1 MADQEGTGPG
11 GHSAD
16 PGTPRT
22 PRPGSLHG
30 DHRLGWLGTG
40 RMGAELAGRL
50 LAAGCDVSVYNRS
63 RGKAQPLAAL
73 GAKVVDSAADLA
85 GCDIV
90 FATVGTSEDLL
101 DAVLGEGGLMS
112 EDAVPSVLVDCSTIS
127 ADASAHIRQRVG
139 ARGADLLAAPVMGN
153 PRVARAGMLTLAVSG
168 PRAAFEAAEP
178 YLNLLGAGAT
188 YVGEGELARIV
199 KLCHNLLL
207 GTVAQ
212 SMAEITILAQ
222 KSGVAREAF
231 LACINSSVMGSLF
244 TRYKTPAFVNLD
256 FTPTFTA
263 ALLRKDFDLGL
274 AAAREREVPLPVAS
288 LVHQIVQSLVG
299 RGYGDRDFAALLE
312 LEAQAAG
319 LELVSENSDV
329 SDGLDPAAGTG
340 DDQDGG
346 SGDGEADTG

>member
-1 MADQEGTGPG
+1 
-11 GHSAD
+11 
-16 PGTPRT
+16 
-22 PRPGSLHG
+22 
-30 DHRLGWLGTG
+30 
-40 RMGAELAGRL
+40 MGAELVGRL
-50 LAAGCDVSVYNRS
+50 LAAGCDVSVYNRT
-63 RGKAQPLAAL
+63 RAKAQPLAAL

-85 GCDIV
+85 ACDIV
-90 FATVGTSEDLL
+90 FATVGTSEELL
-101 DAVLGEGGLMS
+101 DAVLGQRGLMS
-112 EDAVPSVLVDCSTIS
+112 EAAAPAILVDCSTIS
-127 ADASAHIRQRVG
+127 VDASAHIRQRVG

-153 PRVARAGMLTLAVSG
+153 PRVARAGRLTLAVSG

-178 YLNLLGAGAT
+178 FLNLLGAGAT

-222 KSGVAREAF
+222 KSGVSREAF

-299 RGYGDRDFAALLE
+299 RGYGDLDFAALLE
-312 LEAQAAG
+312 IEAQASG
-319 LELVSENSDV
+319 LDLVSEDSDV
-329 SDGLDPAAGTG
+329 SDGLDPATEAG
-340 DDQDGG
+340 DEPSGG
-346 SGDGEADTG
+346 SGTGGENTR